1 MPLDVDSVFS
11 RFDFRHRLLVVL
23 VLTLGASGCS
33 VRKFAL
39 NQVGS
44 AMASGGSTFT
54 SDDDIELVQQALP
67 FALKLTEGA
76 LAEVPRNRDWLYLAA
91 MGFTSYAYIGPQQQL
106 DRVKDSDLEE
116 ASRYRARVRR
126 LYLRAHE
133 YGLRGLEAS
142 HKGFSANLASTPR
155 SAVTILNKK
164 DVPLIYW
171 TAASLGLA
179 ISSSRDDVSLIARI
193 PEVDAMVDRALD
205 LDETWQDGAFHTFAI
220 VLAAAKPGSVDYQK
234 VSQHYQRAL
243 ELSRGKDAGLHLTYA
258 ESVSVPNQRRD
269 EFEDLLTRAL
279 AVDPNEAQDT
289 RLLNVLAQERARWLL
304 ERIDDLILSAE
315 KELVTGKENQ

>member
-1 MPLDVDSVFS
+1 MIAS
-11 RFDFRHRLLVVL
+11 RSALVVL
-23 VLTLGASGCS
+23 LTLCASGCS
-33 VRKFAL
+33 VRRFAL
-39 NQVGS
+39 NKVGS

-54 SDDDIELVQQALP
+54 SDDDVELVQQALP

-76 LAEVPRNRDWLYLAA
+76 LAEVPKNRDWLYLAA

-106 DRVKDSDLEE
+106 DRVKDSDLDE

-126 LYLRAHE
+126 LYLRANE

-142 HKGFSANLASTPR
+142 HKGFSADLSSAPR
-155 SAVTILNKK
+155 SAVTILRKK

-179 ISSSRDDVSLIARI
+179 ISNSRDDVHLIARI
-193 PEVDAMVDRALD
+193 PEVEALLDRALD
-205 LDETWQDGAFHTFAI
+205 LDEKWQDGALHSFAI
-220 VLAAAKPGSVDYQK
+220 VLAAARPGNVDYEK

-243 ELSRGKDAGLHLTYA
+243 ELSKGKDAGLHVTYA
-258 ESVSVPNQRRD
+258 ESVSVPNQRRG

-279 AVDPNEAQDT
+279 AVDPDEAKDT
-289 RLLNVLAQERARWLL
+289 KLLNVLAQERARWLL
-304 ERIDDLILSAE
+304 GRIDDLILSAE
-315 KELVTGKENQ
+315 KELATGKENQ